1 MFIKVYDKNL
11 TRDHLMGEAML
22 DTEALDLSS
31 SCEVVLALQAGL
43 DDKLTKRAELQQCG
57 LGRVVVRLSRAADQ
71 TEVGPAE
78 CVTALHSTTL
88 QTDSAVKCLIE
99 NMVNSPKKSSL
110 NLGQQPTGTVHIVLG
125 WFGRHQFC
133 IALKHFLYS

>member
-1 MFIKVYDKNL
+1 MSLCSELWIYIDRVVFIKVYDKNL

-71 TEVGPAE
+71 TEVGPAD
-78 CVTALHSTTL
+78 CRLPYTPQLCRRTL
-88 QTDSAVKCLIE
+88 Q
-99 NMVNSPKKSSL
+99 
-110 NLGQQPTGTVHIVLG
+110 
-125 WFGRHQFC
+125 
-133 IALKHFLYS
+133 